1 MILSE
6 LLVLSEL
13 EIFNED
19 ALEKLQKR
27 TSIVTFSQKTPS
39 ATQRCDHAD
48 E

>member
-27 TSIVTFSQKTPS
+27 TSILPNVTTHLSKT
-39 ATQRCDHAD
+39 
-48 E
+48 